1 MDAHM
6 DLIQTPDATPPAG
19 HYSQAIRANGFV
31 FVSGQL
37 GFLPPAAPGVRPVL
51 AADAAGQT
59 RQALRSV
66 RAILDAAGSSL
77 SSVVNVTVYIPDVSL
92 WDEVN
97 AVYEECFGSH
107 RPARAIVPTREL
119 HYGALVETSVVA
131 LA

>member
-1 MDAHM
+1 M
-6 DLIQTPDATPPAG
+6 
-19 HYSQAIRANGFV
+19 
-31 FVSGQL
+31 
-37 GFLPPAAPGVRPVL
+37 RPIL
-51 AADAAGQT
+51 AEDAAGQT

-77 SSVVNVTVYIPDVSL
+77 SSVVNVTVCIPDVSL

-119 HYGALVETSVVA
+119 HYGAFVEISVVA